1 MIHLTETAAS
11 AMRDAISSAGV
22 QGLRLGVQPG
32 GCAGMKI
39 SMGLVKTAQPDDIV
53 VEQHGV
59 LLFVQPAHEAQAE
72 RPDGGFR
79 HRCRR
84 RGLHFRQSECPALRL
99 RQVVLLNPTASVREP
114 THASGPSHPTRV
126 PRQ

>member
-39 SMGLVKTAQPDDIV
+39 P
-53 VEQHGV
+53 HGPGEDR
-59 LLFVQPAHEAQAE
+59 PA
-72 RPDGGFR
+72 RR
-79 HRCRR
+79 HRRGAARR
-84 RGLHFRQSECPALRL
+84 SAVRANPRMRRSLNGLTVDFVTDAGGAGFTFD
-99 RQVVLLNPTASVREP
+99 NPNAQRCGCGKSFC
-114 THASGPSHPTRV
+114 
-126 PRQ
+126 

>member
-1 MIHLTETAAS
+1 MIHLTETAAN

-39 SMGLVKTAQPDDIV
+39 RMGLVKTAQPDDII

-59 LLFVQPAHEAQAE
+59 MLFVEPAHEVHLKGMTVDFVTDAGGAGFTFDNPNAQ
-72 RPDGGFR
+72 
-79 HRCRR
+79 RC
-84 RGLHFRQSECPALRL
+84 GCGKSFC
-99 RQVVLLNPTASVREP
+99 
-114 THASGPSHPTRV
+114 
-126 PRQ
+126 